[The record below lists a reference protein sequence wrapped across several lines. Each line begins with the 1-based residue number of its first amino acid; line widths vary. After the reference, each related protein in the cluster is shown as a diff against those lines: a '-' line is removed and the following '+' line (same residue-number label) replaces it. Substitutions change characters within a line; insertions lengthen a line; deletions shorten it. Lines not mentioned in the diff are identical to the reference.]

1 MEKVTA
7 FVGVICCCFGAFLC
21 FYGIRGYIIN
31 DHSWAFVLVN
41 GVSVT
46 ILGIILTVFGGYF
59 SRKEINQKVK

>member
-1 MEKVTA
+1 MEKIAA
-7 FVGVICCCFGAFLC
+7 FIGVICCCFGAFLC

-59 SRKEINQKVK
+59 AKKEHRQ